1 MKPTMNFSH
10 QISKYLYFT
19 SIFFLAIGCNG
30 PEDLDLTNIENEV
43 ITFYDDVDDEIIFPS
58 MYITTFNNQEIVDDP
73 KIDAELS
80 VVEEQTQLKYNI
92 GIEIRGSS
100 SQMFPKKSYGFET
113 KTDDYSDDLDVSLG
127 GFPEEEDWILYGPY
141 SDKSLIRNKLTFDL
155 SNSIGYKASKV
166 KFYNLFINN
175 DFKGLYLLMEKIKR
189 DENRVDITKIEDD
202 NVEGGYILKIDK
214 PTGDGGDCNTC
225 YDNSFSF
232 RSSFDTNG
240 NQSSDSEIYFIY
252 DYPKP
257 KNITNDQKEYIYN
270 IINNFESILSSD
282 NFDDPETGYQ
292 SVIDIDSFIDF
303 FIMNEITK
311 NIDGY
316 RLSTYINVDIDKK
329 IKMGP
334 IWDFNLA
341 FGNADY
347 CDAANTQGWLYNFN
361 SICPGDIW
369 QVPFWWRRLMES
381 NHFKEK
387 LKEKWQLFRSTT
399 LNDIAIESQINSYVE
414 YLNSNKVVSQNFYK
428 WPILGQYV
436 WPNYFIGPTHDSEIV
451 FLKEWLSQRLNWM
464 DGQIN
469 NF

>member
-1 MKPTMNFSH
+1 MKLTMNFSH

-19 SIFFLAIGCNG
+19 SIFFLVIGCNG
-30 PEDLDLTNIENEV
+30 PEDLDLTNIESEV
-43 ITFYDDVDDEIIFPS
+43 ITIYDYVDDEIIFPS

-214 PTGDGGDCNTC
+214 PTSEGGDCNTC
-225 YDNSFSF
+225 YENSFSF

-282 NFDDPETGYQ
+282 DFDDPETGYQ
-292 SVIDIDSFIDF
+292 SIIDIDSFIDF
-303 FIMNEITK
+303 FIIFT
-311 NIDGY
+311 
-316 RLSTYINVDIDKK
+316 RVD
-329 IKMGP
+329 
-334 IWDFNLA
+334 
-341 FGNADY
+341 
-347 CDAANTQGWLYNFN
+347 
-361 SICPGDIW
+361 
-369 QVPFWWRRLMES
+369 
-381 NHFKEK
+381 
-387 LKEKWQLFRSTT
+387 LFYS
-399 LNDIAIESQINSYVE
+399 
-414 YLNSNKVVSQNFYK
+414 
-428 WPILGQYV
+428 
-436 WPNYFIGPTHDSEIV
+436 H
-451 FLKEWLSQRLNWM
+451 
-464 DGQIN
+464 
-469 NF
+469 

>member
-1 MKPTMNFSH
+1 MNSSR
-10 QISKYLYFT
+10 QIFKYLYVT
-19 SIFFLAIGCNG
+19 SIFFLTIGCNG

-43 ITFYDDVDDEIIFPS
+43 ITFYDDVDYEIIFPS
-58 MYITTFNNQEIVDDP
+58 MYIATLNNQEIVDDP

-214 PTGDGGDCNTC
+214 PTSEGGDCNTC
-225 YDNSFSF
+225 YENSFSF

-257 KNITNDQKEYIYN
+257 KNITDDQKQFIYS
-270 IINNFESILSSD
+270 IINEFETILASD
-282 NFDDPETGYQ
+282 NFDDP
-292 SVIDIDSFIDF
+292 VHI
-303 FIMNEITK
+303 NK
-311 NIDGY
+311 NTSKII
-316 RLSTYINVDIDKK
+316 LSALLEN
-329 IKMGP
+329 
-334 IWDFNLA
+334 N
-341 FGNADY
+341 N
-347 CDAANTQGWLYNFN
+347 
-361 SICPGDIW
+361 
-369 QVPFWWRRLMES
+369 
-381 NHFKEK
+381 
-387 LKEKWQLFRSTT
+387 
-399 LNDIAIESQINSYVE
+399 
-414 YLNSNKVVSQNFYK
+414 
-428 WPILGQYV
+428 QYV
-436 WPNYFIGPTHDSEIV
+436 KKT
-451 FLKEWLSQRLNWM
+451 
-464 DGQIN
+464 IN
-469 NF
+469 GKKN